1 MSILSFDR
9 FGVAANR
16 TVPNIRNQSTSVNLP
31 NMTMTSTQTIASKA
45 TPLTWLRLMRIP
57 TVFTALSNILCGYLI
72 THKLTT
78 AELTQQTDLMLL
90 LFSSAGLYL
99 GGMVL
104 NDVFDAAL
112 DAVERPERPIP
123 SGRISRTAA
132 AIFGALLLM
141 VGVGCAAAVGTGSL
155 LTAGLIVAAVLLYDG
170 YLKSTVV
177 APLGMGT
184 CRFLNLM
191 LGASAATTMTSVWQ
205 TTPMTVAAAL
215 GIYII
220 GVTVFARNEA
230 GKSSSRGLLTGIG
243 IMLCGIGLD
252 AWLVT
257 GSGVEKAIAGSQMAL
272 LILGLNILMRAA
284 IVVGNPQPVRIQRTV
299 GLMLLCIIFLDALM
313 VFSLTGEVK
322 HAVLVIMLIA
332 PASLVRRFIPMS

>member
-1 MSILSFDR
+1 M
-9 FGVAANR
+9 N
-16 TVPNIRNQSTSVNLP
+16 TPNITP
-31 NMTMTSTQTIASKA
+31 AQTTVSKA
-45 TPLTWLRLMRIP
+45 TPLTWLQLMRIP

-78 AELTQQTDLMLL
+78 AELPQHPDLWLL
-90 LFSSAGLYL
+90 LISSAGLYL

-112 DAVERPERPIP
+112 DAIERPERPLP
-123 SGRISRTAA
+123 SGRISRRAA
-132 AIFGALLLM
+132 AVFGSLLLII
-141 VGVGCAAAVGTGSL
+141 GVGCAAAVGMGSL
-155 LTAGLIVAAVLLYDG
+155 LIAGLIVAAVLLYNG
-170 YLKSTVV
+170 LLKSTIA

-191 LGASAATTMTSVWQ
+191 LGASAGTTLTSVWQ
-205 TTPMTVAAAL
+205 TTPMTVAAGL
-215 GIYII
+215 GIYIV

-230 GKSSSRGLLTGIG
+230 GKSSSSGLLMGLG
-243 IMLCGIGLD
+243 IMICGIGLD

-257 GSGVEKAIAGSQMAL
+257 GSGAEKAISGSQMAL

-284 IVVGNPQPVRIQRTV
+284 IVVGNPQPARIQRTV
-299 GLMLLCIIFLDALM
+299 GLMLLCIIFLDTFM
-313 VFSLTGEVK
+313 VFGLTGDVK
-322 HAVLVIMLIA
+322 HAVLVVMLIA